1 MAFHYANTPKNAQ
14 GRGYL
19 CPHIYLRNTSL
30 KSIIKRHY
38 LFKMRIVTLFKN
50 KDTLVS
56 AMILSTKR
64 ED

>member
-1 MAFHYANTPKNAQ
+1 MAFHYAINTQMKRSGQ
-14 GRGYL
+14 GLFL

-56 AMILSTKR
+56 AMIR
-64 ED
+64 EH